1 MRTIAVREHDHH
13 DLEEHLS
20 RLEAYVARGGR
31 VPLSHHPGWLVALQR
46 GLGHDPF
53 CLEAVE
59 DGETRG
65 FLAPAHIRSLLFGRY
80 LVSLPYL
87 NYGGVMADDNRVA
100 ALLIE
105 HAVGLADRL
114 NVRFLELRHECPVE
128 HPALNQRMGHKVHM
142 RLELPATTEE
152 LWDGLSAKVRNQI
165 RKGQRCG
172 LTVAWGGEELIPEFH
187 VVFSHNMRDLGTP
200 AYGQVLF
207 RSVLQQFPEQ
217 AEICVVRAGGQAVA
231 AALLLHGRGVS
242 EVPSASSLR
251 LHNDKNCNML
261 MYLNLL
267 ERGPPGPGVVRLRP
281 VHPGQQHLPLQETM
295 GGDPPDR
302 GVAILCTL
310 RKRDRNAS
318 RESSVLAPDSCLAV
332 FARRP
337 DAPDRSHDHPQ
348 HPLSLRPGA
357 GARRGRRCCYSAPR
371 PQRWPRHK
379 CSTPGYS
386 SS

>member
-1 MRTIAVREHDHH
+1 MRTIAVREHDRHG
-13 DLEEHLS
+13 LEEHLS
-20 RLEAYVARGGR
+20 RLEAYVARGER
-31 VPLSHHPGWLVALQR
+31 VPLSHNPGWLVALQR

-59 DGETRG
+59 EGETRG
-65 FLAPAHIRSLLFGRY
+65 FLALAHIRSLLFGRY

-87 NYGGVMADDNRVA
+87 NYGGVIADDNRVA

-187 VVFSHNMRDLGTP
+187 AVFSHNMRDLGTP

-261 MYLNLL
+261 LYLNLL
-267 ERGPPGPGVVRLRP
+267 ER
-281 VHPGQQHLPLQETM
+281 
-295 GGDPPDR
+295 
-302 GVAILCTL
+302 
-310 RKRDRNAS
+310 
-318 RESSVLAPDSCLAV
+318 SVLRGQTSFDFGRSTRDSNTYRFKKQWGAIPQTAEWQYYVRSGSATEMRPENPRYWPLIRVWRCLPV
-332 FARRP
+332 GLTRLIGP
-337 DAPDRSHDHPQ
+337 MII
-348 HPLSLRPGA
+348 
-357 GARRGRRCCYSAPR
+357 RGIP
-371 PQRWPRHK
+371 
-379 CSTPGYS
+379 
-386 SS
+386 